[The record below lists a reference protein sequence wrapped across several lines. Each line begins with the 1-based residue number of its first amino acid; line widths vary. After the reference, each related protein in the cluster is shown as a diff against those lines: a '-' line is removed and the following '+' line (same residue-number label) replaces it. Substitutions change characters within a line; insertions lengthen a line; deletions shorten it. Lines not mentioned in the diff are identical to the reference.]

1 MAKLRMAMV
10 GGGPGAFIGP
20 VHRIAAELDGEIELV
35 AGVFSSDPEKSK
47 IGGKNYNIVQARA
60 YANLNEMLNQEKARD
75 DGADFISIVTPNH
88 HHHIAAE
95 AALKAGF
102 PVICDKPVTANL
114 NDAIALRKSVQ
125 TSKLPFAL
133 TYTYTGYP
141 LVREARA
148 RIANGEIGAVRK
160 IIVEYLQGWL
170 SEPVEQDSDN
180 KQASWR
186 TDPKRSGAGGCIG
199 DIGVHA
205 LNLTEFVC
213 GHQVSQLN
221 ADLAAVVD
229 GRLVDDDC
237 SVLMKMSDG
246 ARGVLLASQIA
257 VGELNGLRLRVYG
270 EKGGLDWRQES
281 PNELKI
287 YKQDGSMEIART
299 GGELS
304 GAAAAASRLPG
315 GHPEGYLEA
324 FANIYRDFAATLRG
338 RQAPHLQTIDDGVR
352 GMAFIESS
360 IDASANR
367 KGWVDFNT
375 ETD

>member
-1 MAKLRMAMV
+1 MTKLRMAMV

-35 AGVFSSDPEKSK
+35 AGVFSSNAEKSRQ
-47 IGGKNYNIVQARA
+47 GGETYRIDPSRA
-60 YANLNEMLNQEKARD
+60 YASLDEMLAKEAARE
-75 DGADFISIVTPNH
+75 DGADFVAIVTPNH

-95 AALKAGF
+95 AALRAGL

-114 NDAIALRKSVQ
+114 QDALSLRETVRA
-125 TSKLPFAL
+125 TKLPFAL

-141 LVREARA
+141 LVREARERVA
-148 RIANGEIGAVRK
+148 RGDIGPVRK
-160 IIVEYLQGWL
+160 VIVEYLQGWL
-170 SEPVEQDSDN
+170 ARPVDN
-180 KQASWR
+180 KQAAWR

-213 GHQVSQLN
+213 GHRIRELN
-221 ADLAAVVD
+221 ADLAAVVG

-246 ARGVLLASQIA
+246 ARGVLMASQIA

-270 EKGGLDWRQES
+270 EKGGLDWRHET

-287 YKQDGSMEIART
+287 YRADGSLEIARA
-299 GGELS
+299 GEALS
-304 GAAAAASRLPG
+304 APAAAVTRLPG

-324 FANIYRDFAATLRG
+324 FANIYRDFGRVLRG
-338 RQAPHLQTIDDGVR
+338 ETASHLQTIEDGVR
-352 GMAFIESS
+352 GMAFIETS
-360 IDASANR
+360 IAASRDR
-367 KGWVDFNT
+367 KGWVEFNS
-375 ETD
+375 EAN

>member
-1 MAKLRMAMV
+1 MAMV

-20 VHRIAAELDGEIELV
+20 VHRIAAELDGDIELV
-35 AGVFSSDPEKSK
+35 AGAFSSNAEKSRQ
-47 IGGKNYNIVQARA
+47 GGEAYRIDSSRA
-60 YANLNEMLNQEKARD
+60 YASLDEMLVSEAARE
-75 DGADFISIVTPNH
+75 DGADFVAIVTPNH

-95 AALKAGF
+95 AALRAGL

-114 NDAIALRKSVQ
+114 KDALALRK
-125 TSKLPFAL
+125 TIRNAKLPFAL

-141 LVREARA
+141 LVREARERVA
-148 RIANGEIGAVRK
+148 RGDIGAVRK
-160 IIVEYLQGWL
+160 VIVEYLQGWL
-170 SEPVEQDSDN
+170 AGPVENSGDN
-180 KQASWR
+180 KQAAWR
-186 TDPKRSGAGGCIG
+186 TDPKLSGAGGCIG

-213 GHQVSQLN
+213 NHRIKELN

-246 ARGVLLASQIA
+246 ARGVLMASQIA

-281 PNELKI
+281 PNELKV
-287 YKQDGSMEIART
+287 YHADGSMEVARA
-299 GGELS
+299 GGALS
-304 GAAAAASRLPG
+304 APAVAATRLPG

-324 FANIYRDFAATLRG
+324 FANIYRDFARTLRG
-338 RQAPHLQTIDDGVR
+338 ETAPHLQTIDDGVR
-352 GMAFIESS
+352 GMAFIETS
-360 IDASANR
+360 IDASLGR
-367 KGWVDFNT
+367 KGWVEFNS
-375 ETD
+375 ETN